1 MALFR
6 AGQENKRARE
16 TGLVFAGKNPERLQ
30 RCCRLCSWP
39 AAAKAREPR
48 GQLLSLFK
56 IQARKLSRNKNKQTR
71 TQKGRDEK
79 ETQRSG
85 LA

>member
-16 TGLVFAGKNPERLQ
+16 TALVFAGKNPERLQ

-39 AAAKAREPR
+39 AAAKARAQR
-48 GQLLSLFK
+48 AVALSVQNSGQETFTQQE
-56 IQARKLSRNKNKQTR
+56 QADKNAKS
-71 TQKGRDEK
+71 RDEK
-79 ETQRSG
+79 ETQSSG